1 MHKNAFSDSS
11 KISNLRAQVYN
22 EGDGGTLFASPASNN
37 RKRKLFNQKTKKN
50 TKKRR
55 IVDQKAKQSHDYSS
69 EQGNGENSEEEDS
82 QQENGDSSQQE
93 NDLNDSGYENEEY
106 LEEFLDISDS
116 SDEEIVEREE
126 FEREIAENAGE

>member
-1 MHKNAFSDSS
+1 MYKNAFSDSS

-22 EGDGGTLFASPASNN
+22 EGDRGTLFASPASNN

-82 QQENGDSSQQE
+82 QQEN
-93 NDLNDSGYENEEY
+93 DLNDSGYENEEY